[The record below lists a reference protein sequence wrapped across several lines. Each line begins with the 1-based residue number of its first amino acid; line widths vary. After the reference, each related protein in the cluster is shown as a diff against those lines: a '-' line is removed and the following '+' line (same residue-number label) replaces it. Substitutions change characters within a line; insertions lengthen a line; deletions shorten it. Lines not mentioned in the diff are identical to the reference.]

1 MSEENG
7 EIVSLA
13 TAKDNP
19 EYMNSGIKG
28 QSNMGT
34 PNPAGIALPP
44 PKQKELNFE
53 RGVPFF
59 FPFSTQWHDSWE
71 LFKTDRVS
79 IPQLEVMR
87 RTDPQARAL
96 FNLITLPIRAALKTA
111 KIAPVDGMDGGEEE
125 ADFVDKMLNLPANV
139 GGMEIPFNLVM
150 AQMLLG
156 VFHGFST
163 FELVYWVPD
172 RGPMEGKYTI
182 RKVAYRPPENLIVLL
197 DSQGALKGWRQRSFF
212 QGHVIDVLIPA
223 EHSIC
228 YTCNASESLYYGVSM
243 FEAAFQSYNAKQKLL
258 YLAHL
263 AAQKG
268 ALGTRVGHM
277 PPNPNA
283 TDKNNFITQLK
294 NFGINQY
301 MAMPID
307 WDVTSL
313 QETGHF
319 DFLSLINYHNNQMS
333 KSILAGFFD
342 DDKGSGANDST
353 LVDFS
358 KQDDSLFIQLL
369 ETVMD
374 DIAYVINNQLIPRFI
389 DWNFGTAKYPE
400 FKWGPFTDEQK
411 AAAQTIFNMLAVAGQ
426 NLTVSPVFLHEL
438 EKMISG
444 LLGLPVDYDAQE
456 QKWDQEQTQ
465 QAAIDKLNFEQSV
478 AQTKQA
484 ITMAEQPVAAQP
496 VAGQPATGAK
506 PNTGNPS
513 PNPPPPQPSPKV
525 KPAGS

>member
-1 MSEENG
+1 MAEETG
-7 EIVSLA
+7 QIAALA
-13 TAKDNP
+13 NSKDNP
-19 EYMNSGIKG
+19 DYMNSGITGK
-28 QSNMGT
+28 SNMGA
-34 PNPAGIALPP
+34 PNPAGLTIPP

-71 LFKTDRVS
+71 LFKTDKVS

-111 KIAPVDGMDGGEEE
+111 KIAPIDGMDGGEDE
-125 ADFVDKMLNLPANV
+125 ADFIDKMLNLPPTV

-150 AQMLLG
+150 AQILLG
-156 VFHGFST
+156 VFHGFSA

-172 RGPMEGKYTI
+172 RGPMQGKFTL
-182 RKVAYRPPENLIVLL
+182 RKIAYRPPENMIVLL
-197 DSQGALKGWRQRSFF
+197 DSQGGLKGWRQRSFF

-223 EHSIC
+223 EHSIV
-228 YTCNASESLYYGVSM
+228 YTCNAAESLYYGVSM

-268 ALGTRVGHM
+268 ALGTRIGHM

-283 TDKNNFITQLK
+283 ADKNNFITQLQ
-294 NFGINQY
+294 NFGVNQY

-307 WDVTSL
+307 WDVTTL
-313 QETGHF
+313 QESGRF
-319 DFLSLINYHNNQMS
+319 DFLSMINYHNNQMS

-342 DDKGSGANDST
+342 DDKGAGVNDAT

-389 DWNFGTAKYPE
+389 DWNFGTGKYPE

-411 AAAQTIFNMLAVAGQ
+411 AAAQTIFNMLATAGP
-426 NLTVSPVFLHEL
+426 NLTVSPAFLHEL
-438 EKMISG
+438 EKMIANI
-444 LLGLPVDYDAQE
+444 LGLPVDYDAQE
-456 QKWDQEQTQ
+456 KQWDQQDAQ
-465 QAAIDKLNFEQSV
+465 NQALSKLNFQQSV
-478 AQTKQA
+478 AETKQA
-484 ITMAEQPVAAQP
+484 ITVAEQPVVQGQAAP
-496 VAGQPATGAK
+496 TAPKSST
-506 PNTGNPS
+506 NSGNPS

>member
-1 MSEENG
+1 MSEETG

-13 TAKDNP
+13 TSKDNP
-19 EYMNSGIKG
+19 EYLNSEIKG
-28 QSNMGT
+28 QSNMGV
-34 PNPAGIALPP
+34 PNPSGITVPP
-44 PKQKELNFE
+44 PKDKELNFE

-59 FPFSTQWHDSWE
+59 FPFSTQWHDSWM
-71 LFKTDRVS
+71 LFKTDKVS
-79 IPQLEVMR
+79 IPQLEAMR

-111 KIAPVDGMDGGEEE
+111 KIAPVDGQDGGQDE
-125 ADFVDKMLNLPANV
+125 ADFIDKMLNLPANV

-172 RGPMEGKYTI
+172 RGPMQGKYTL
-182 RKVAYRPPENLIVLL
+182 RKAAYRPPENLIVLL
-197 DSQGALKGWRQRSFF
+197 DGQGGLKGWRQRSFF
-212 QGHVIDVLIPA
+212 KGHVIDVLIPA
-223 EHSIC
+223 DHSIV
-228 YTCNASESLYYGVSM
+228 YTCNAAESLYYGVSM

-268 ALGTRVGHM
+268 ALGTRIGHM

-294 NFGINQY
+294 NFGVNQY

-313 QETGHF
+313 QETGRF
-319 DFLSLINYHNNQMS
+319 DFLSMINYHNNQMS

-342 DDKGSGANDST
+342 DDKGSGANDAT

-369 ETVMD
+369 ETIMD

-389 DWNFGTAKYPE
+389 DWNFGTSKYPE

-411 AAAQTIFNMLAVAGQ
+411 AAAQTIFNMLATAGA
-426 NLTVSPVFLHEL
+426 NLTVSPAFLHEL
-438 EKMISG
+438 EKMVANI
-444 LLGLPVDYDAQE
+444 LGLPVDYDAQE
-456 QKWDQEQTQ
+456 DKWEQEQEQTD
-465 QAAIDKLNFEQSV
+465 AMDKLNFQQSV

-484 ITMAEQPVAAQP
+484 IAIAEQPL
-496 VAGQPATGAK
+496 QPATPGTPASGGK
-506 PNTGNPS
+506 PTNSGNPN
-513 PNPPPPQPSPKV
+513 PNPPPPQPSPVV